1 MLKPIIY
8 IAFVASLTTAMS
20 SASASIKTVTMEVP
34 GMTCVLCP
42 ITIKKAMMKVDGVQ
56 QTITN
61 VDKREAVVTFD
72 DTKTS
77 FEMLAKAT
85 ANAGYPVTLKGKK

>member
-1 MLKPIIY
+1 
-8 IAFVASLTTAMS
+8 MS
-20 SASASIKTVTMEVP
+20 SASAAIKTVTMKAP
-34 GMTCVLCP
+34 GMTCSLCP

-61 VDKREAVVTFD
+61 FDKREAVVTFD

-77 FEMLAKAT
+77 FEKLAKAT
-85 ANAGYPVTLKGKK
+85 ANAGYPVTLKGEK